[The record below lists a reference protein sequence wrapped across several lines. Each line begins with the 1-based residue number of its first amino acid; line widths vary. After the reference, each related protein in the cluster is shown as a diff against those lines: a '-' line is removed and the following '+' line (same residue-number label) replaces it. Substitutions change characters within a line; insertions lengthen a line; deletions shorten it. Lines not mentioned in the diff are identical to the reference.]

1 MAETHG
7 FDGMSGFL
15 AGNRI
20 DLPNGLTWK
29 IKGRF
34 SKNKLFNNLKLKTFK
49 LYIQVNNYTLVDYV
63 GNINEFQQNTNGTY
77 IEFFWNHGYCVVIS
91 TIRDVDELTIETN
104 APFQVFMIDQKINM
118 LDTRTQFGE
127 IIGVHDIKGSGK

>member
-1 MAETHG
+1 MAETNG
-7 FDGMSGFL
+7 FGGISDFL
-15 AGNRI
+15 AGNRN
-20 DLPNGLTWK
+20 DLSDRLTWK
-29 IKGRF
+29 VDGKKELYG
-34 SKNKLFNNLKLKTFK
+34 NLKLKNKTFK
-49 LYIQVNNYTLVDYV
+49 FYIQVNNNTLVDYV